1 MTKAAEMG
9 GTRDGQTSARAM
21 TEHEYTA
28 WLAEAITAYA
38 ADKVGSGQWTPSESL
53 ARSAREYAELLPA
66 GTATPG
72 QFLYTL
78 RDGTDTVVGM
88 LWFAASTKFDA
99 PVAYVYDIAV
109 HPAHQRRGHGRRA
122 LQWLE
127 GEAAARGLRGIA
139 LHVFGHNAPAR
150 ALYAALGYEP
160 TNLNLYK
167 PVGAAAAVP
176 GPAAPSPGPAGAARP
191 RVGVAVLVMR
201 DGQVL
206 LGQRIGSHG
215 AGTWA
220 LPGGHLEFGE
230 SIEACAAREVLE
242 ETGLQVHDIRHA
254 AYTNDLFEA
263 EGLHYVTLFVQ
274 ARCDVGEPQVLEP
287 GKCRGWAWYAWGAL
301 PQPLFAPLA
310 SMQGGGFRPMQY

>member
-1 MTKAAEMG
+1 MTG
-9 GTRDGQTSARAM
+9 STVLGDTRVGQTSARAM
-21 TEHEYTA
+21 TDGEYAA
-28 WLAEAITAYA
+28 WLEQAVAGYA
-38 ADKVGSGQWTPSESL
+38 ADKVASGQWASSESI
-53 ARSAREYAELLPA
+53 AQSAREYAELLPA

-72 QFLYTL
+72 HFLYTL
-78 RDGTDTVVGM
+78 RDGSDTVVGT
-88 LWFAASTKFDA
+88 LWFAVRTKFDA
-99 PVAYVYDIAV
+99 PTAYVYDIAV
-109 HPAHQRRGHGRRA
+109 HPAHQRRGHGSRA
-122 LQWLE
+122 LRWLE
-127 GEAAARGLRGIA
+127 TEAAARGLQGIA

-167 PVGAAAAVP
+167 PVGRAAAAPV
-176 GPAAPSPGPAGAARP
+176 PAAASPGPGGAARP

-201 DGQVL
+201 GDQVL

-254 AYTNDLFEA
+254 AYTNDHFET

-274 ARCDVGEPQVLEP
+274 ARCDDGEPEVLEP
-287 GKCRGWAWYAWGAL
+287 GKCRGWAWHDWDAL
-301 PQPLFAPLA
+301 PQPLFAPLG
-310 SMQGGGFRPMQY
+310 SLQGNGFRPMAD